1 MSGLLDIDS
10 DEEHYGENQN
20 QHNVGSKRMVG
31 LNRIDRQESLD
42 VH

>member
-20 QHNVGSKRMVG
+20 QHIVDNKRMADVD
-31 LNRIDRQESLD
+31 RIGKQESLD
-42 VH
+42 VN